1 MPLIVNADN
10 IEQVLLPDGKWY
22 AVQPGTLRIETDYG
36 FQSSFGTAPG
46 GMGFQFQV
54 HGGGNW
60 ITGPLS
66 AIIAVQTGQDG

>member
-1 MPLIVNADN
+1 MPLIVNADK

-22 AVQPGTLRIETDYG
+22 AVELGTLRIETDYG

-54 HGGGNW
+54 HGGGSW